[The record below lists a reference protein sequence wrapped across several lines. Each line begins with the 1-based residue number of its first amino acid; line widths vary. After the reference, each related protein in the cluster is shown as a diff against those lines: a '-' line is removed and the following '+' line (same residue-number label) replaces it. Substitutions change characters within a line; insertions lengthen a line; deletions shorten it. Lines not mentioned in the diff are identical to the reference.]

1 MHNFRQLNIWKD
13 ARAIVK
19 DVYLL
24 TSKFPV
30 DERFGL
36 ISQINRCA
44 ISVPSNIAE
53 GSARGTNKDFAHF
66 LKMSLGSLYELETQL
81 FLAADL
87 NMISESDEIFERI
100 IILQKMVVNF
110 IKTLK
115 EQSTMNKEQ

>member
-24 TSKFPV
+24 TAKFPV

-36 ISQINRCA
+36 ISQINRYS

-81 FLAADL
+81 LLAADL

-100 IILQKMVVNF
+100 IILQKMIVNF

-115 EQSTMNKEQ
+115 E

>member
-1 MHNFRQLNIWKD
+1 MMHNFRQLNIWKD
-13 ARAIVK
+13 ARVIVK

-24 TSKFPV
+24 TAKFPV

-36 ISQINRCA
+36 ISQINRCS

-81 FLAADL
+81 LLAADL

-115 EQSTMNKEQ
+115 E

>member
-1 MHNFRQLNIWKD
+1 MMHNFRQLNIWKD
-13 ARAIVK
+13 AITIVK
-19 DVYLL
+19 DVYIL
-24 TSKFPV
+24 TAKFPV

-36 ISQINRCA
+36 ISQIDRCS

-81 FLAADL
+81 LLAADL
-87 NMISESDEIFERI
+87 NMISESDEIFEKI
-100 IILQKMVVNF
+100 IILQKMIVNF

-115 EQSTMNKEQ
+115 E

>member
-13 ARAIVK
+13 ARTIVK
-19 DVYLL
+19 DVYIL
-24 TSKFPV
+24 TAKFPV

-36 ISQINRCA
+36 ISQINRCS

-81 FLAADL
+81 LLAADL
-87 NMISESDEIFERI
+87 NMISESDEIFEKI
-100 IILQKMVVNF
+100 IILQKMIVNF

-115 EQSTMNKEQ
+115 E

>member
-24 TSKFPV
+24 TAKFPV

-36 ISQINRCA
+36 ISQINRCS

-81 FLAADL
+81 LLAADL

-100 IILQKMVVNF
+100 IILQKMIVNF

-115 EQSTMNKEQ
+115 E